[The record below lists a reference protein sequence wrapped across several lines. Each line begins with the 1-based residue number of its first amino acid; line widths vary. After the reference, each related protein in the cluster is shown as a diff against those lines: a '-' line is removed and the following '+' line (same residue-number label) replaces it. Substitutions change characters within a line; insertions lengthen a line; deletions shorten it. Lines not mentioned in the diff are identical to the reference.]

1 MTYSVNLNEYT
12 VIKKNGSEEQFDINK
27 VVEACRMAASNCSK
41 KLSLSDENGVASIVT
56 SKVLGLKK
64 KSISTEKIHGWAIQ
78 ALKIIDQEV
87 ADCYKSYH
95 QFRKNTM
102 REVAKIKEKSDHLK
116 YAGDRENA
124 NYNSSLFSTQNAI
137 FRGWNSTLISKNF
150 FLTKKERQAIKDGFI
165 YIHDLRD
172 IMVGN
177 HNCCVFDMET
187 VLDGGFKIL
196 NVRTEEPKRVMSAC
210 GAMYDILNTASAQQY
225 GGFSVPEIDKIVAKY
240 AIKEFQHTGDKD
252 GVLENIKQGLQSLQH
267 HINSNVSARGDTPFI
282 TFSFGCIDGED
293 ELFNEFQLAACLE
306 LLRYRQK
313 VEMTF
318 PKLVCL
324 YSTPI
329 MEKYP
334 ILLDECIETNRTTLY
349 PDYVSLD
356 EGYSGEL
363 YKKYKLCHTPMG
375 CRSFPTPLGGYENPQ
390 KTVGLFNVGV
400 VSLNLPLIYME
411 CSKKKLDFIE
421 EVKKYTQM
429 CIDFLDR
436 RYEQIASMKCSSN
449 PLGFCEGGFVGGN
462 KNPDDLVGDIV
473 NNMGASIGITALNEL
488 SVLRNGCELYLCDE
502 EDYRK
507 IIEVVEAIKE
517 LVNKNCSNER
527 HYSLYGTPAESLC
540 FSGDTIVQ
548 VYGGNKCIKDIKVGD
563 LVYSY
568 NESENKIELK
578 PVIRSMMTSEKAV
591 VVNVKFN
598 NGQTVVCTPNHPFAM
613 RKIERNSKGQIV
625 REYIEYVE
633 AKDLKNGDRIKS
645 NYRHVTH
652 NGRCIFTT
660 NQYEHDVV
668 AEYFYGE
675 KPEGHVVH
683 HKDEN
688 KMNNLVENLVYIT
701 DAEHR
706 RIHMKDTIGKFCYT
720 PKSQTGK
727 NNTFYGKSHSNE
739 SKELNRQSHIGKN
752 NVSSKPL
759 VKLDLDGNIL
769 AEYESAG
776 QLYREDKNFT
786 NISYALN
793 GKSNLTSYPQYCG
806 HYHKGSLWY
815 FKSDIENVSFE
826 NHIVESVEFLDEEI
840 PVYDITVEDNHNFY
854 VGGDDGILVHNC
866 GTQCEQFR
874 KRFGIVEGV
883 SDKPYFNNSFHMPVT
898 ADISPI
904 EKMNLEYELFHIIN
918 GGHIQYVRVDE
929 PENKQAIKKL
939 VKYGMKK
946 GFYQGINI
954 NCISCED
961 CGEHFRKH
969 PTVCPKCGSKNILE
983 VGRVCGYKGFMNRM
997 NDAKLA
1003 EIAERKCM

>member
-177 HNCCVFDMET
+177 HNCCVFDMEN
-187 VLDGGFKIL
+187 VLEGGFKIL
-196 NVRTEEPKRVMSAC
+196 NVHTKEPKRVISAC

-240 AIKEFQHTGDKD
+240 AMKEFQYTGDKG

-306 LLRYRQK
+306 LLKYRQK

-411 CSKKKLDFIE
+411 CSKKKLNFIG
-421 EVKKYTQM
+421 EVKRYTKM

-488 SVLRNGCELYLCDE
+488 SVLRNGCELHLCDE
-502 EDYRK
+502 EDYRN
-507 IIEVVEAIKE
+507 IVEIVEAIKE

-540 FSGDTIVQ
+540 
-548 VYGGNKCIKDIKVGD
+548 
-563 LVYSY
+563 
-568 NESENKIELK
+568 
-578 PVIRSMMTSEKAV
+578 
-591 VVNVKFN
+591 
-598 NGQTVVCTPNHPFAM
+598 
-613 RKIERNSKGQIV
+613 
-625 REYIEYVE
+625 
-633 AKDLKNGDRIKS
+633 
-645 NYRHVTH
+645 
-652 NGRCIFTT
+652 
-660 NQYEHDVV
+660 
-668 AEYFYGE
+668 
-675 KPEGHVVH
+675 
-683 HKDEN
+683 
-688 KMNNLVENLVYIT
+688 
-701 DAEHR
+701 
-706 RIHMKDTIGKFCYT
+706 
-720 PKSQTGK
+720 
-727 NNTFYGKSHSNE
+727 
-739 SKELNRQSHIGKN
+739 
-752 NVSSKPL
+752 
-759 VKLDLDGNIL
+759 
-769 AEYESAG
+769 
-776 QLYREDKNFT
+776 
-786 NISYALN
+786 
-793 GKSNLTSYPQYCG
+793 
-806 HYHKGSLWY
+806 
-815 FKSDIENVSFE
+815 
-826 NHIVESVEFLDEEI
+826 
-840 PVYDITVEDNHNFY
+840 
-854 VGGDDGILVHNC
+854 

-874 KRFGIVEGV
+874 KRFGIVDGI

-904 EKMNLEYELFHIIN
+904 VKMNLEYGLFHIIN

-939 VKYGMKK
+939 VKYGMKN

>member
-462 KNPDDLVGDIV
+462 KNRDDLVGDIV

-540 FSGDTIVQ
+540 
-548 VYGGNKCIKDIKVGD
+548 
-563 LVYSY
+563 
-568 NESENKIELK
+568 
-578 PVIRSMMTSEKAV
+578 
-591 VVNVKFN
+591 
-598 NGQTVVCTPNHPFAM
+598 
-613 RKIERNSKGQIV
+613 
-625 REYIEYVE
+625 
-633 AKDLKNGDRIKS
+633 
-645 NYRHVTH
+645 
-652 NGRCIFTT
+652 
-660 NQYEHDVV
+660 
-668 AEYFYGE
+668 
-675 KPEGHVVH
+675 
-683 HKDEN
+683 
-688 KMNNLVENLVYIT
+688 
-701 DAEHR
+701 
-706 RIHMKDTIGKFCYT
+706 
-720 PKSQTGK
+720 
-727 NNTFYGKSHSNE
+727 
-739 SKELNRQSHIGKN
+739 
-752 NVSSKPL
+752 
-759 VKLDLDGNIL
+759 
-769 AEYESAG
+769 
-776 QLYREDKNFT
+776 
-786 NISYALN
+786 
-793 GKSNLTSYPQYCG
+793 
-806 HYHKGSLWY
+806 
-815 FKSDIENVSFE
+815 
-826 NHIVESVEFLDEEI
+826 
-840 PVYDITVEDNHNFY
+840 
-854 VGGDDGILVHNC
+854 

-904 EKMNLEYELFHIIN
+904 EKMNLEYELFHVIN

>member
-27 VVEACRMAASNCSK
+27 VVDACRMAASNCSK

-363 YKKYKLCHTPMG
+363 YKRYKLCHTPMG

-411 CSKKKLDFIE
+411 CSKKKLNFIE

-462 KNPDDLVGDIV
+462 KNPDDLVGNIV

-488 SVLRNGCELYLCDE
+488 SVLRNGCELHLCDE
-502 EDYRK
+502 EEYRN
-507 IIEVVEAIKE
+507 IVEVVEAIKE

-540 FSGDTIVQ
+540 
-548 VYGGNKCIKDIKVGD
+548 
-563 LVYSY
+563 
-568 NESENKIELK
+568 
-578 PVIRSMMTSEKAV
+578 
-591 VVNVKFN
+591 
-598 NGQTVVCTPNHPFAM
+598 
-613 RKIERNSKGQIV
+613 
-625 REYIEYVE
+625 
-633 AKDLKNGDRIKS
+633 
-645 NYRHVTH
+645 
-652 NGRCIFTT
+652 
-660 NQYEHDVV
+660 
-668 AEYFYGE
+668 
-675 KPEGHVVH
+675 
-683 HKDEN
+683 
-688 KMNNLVENLVYIT
+688 
-701 DAEHR
+701 
-706 RIHMKDTIGKFCYT
+706 
-720 PKSQTGK
+720 
-727 NNTFYGKSHSNE
+727 
-739 SKELNRQSHIGKN
+739 
-752 NVSSKPL
+752 
-759 VKLDLDGNIL
+759 
-769 AEYESAG
+769 
-776 QLYREDKNFT
+776 
-786 NISYALN
+786 
-793 GKSNLTSYPQYCG
+793 
-806 HYHKGSLWY
+806 
-815 FKSDIENVSFE
+815 
-826 NHIVESVEFLDEEI
+826 
-840 PVYDITVEDNHNFY
+840 
-854 VGGDDGILVHNC
+854 

-874 KRFGIVEGV
+874 KRFGIVEGI

>member
-540 FSGDTIVQ
+540 
-548 VYGGNKCIKDIKVGD
+548 
-563 LVYSY
+563 
-568 NESENKIELK
+568 
-578 PVIRSMMTSEKAV
+578 
-591 VVNVKFN
+591 
-598 NGQTVVCTPNHPFAM
+598 
-613 RKIERNSKGQIV
+613 
-625 REYIEYVE
+625 
-633 AKDLKNGDRIKS
+633 
-645 NYRHVTH
+645 
-652 NGRCIFTT
+652 
-660 NQYEHDVV
+660 
-668 AEYFYGE
+668 
-675 KPEGHVVH
+675 
-683 HKDEN
+683 
-688 KMNNLVENLVYIT
+688 
-701 DAEHR
+701 
-706 RIHMKDTIGKFCYT
+706 
-720 PKSQTGK
+720 
-727 NNTFYGKSHSNE
+727 
-739 SKELNRQSHIGKN
+739 
-752 NVSSKPL
+752 
-759 VKLDLDGNIL
+759 
-769 AEYESAG
+769 
-776 QLYREDKNFT
+776 
-786 NISYALN
+786 
-793 GKSNLTSYPQYCG
+793 
-806 HYHKGSLWY
+806 
-815 FKSDIENVSFE
+815 
-826 NHIVESVEFLDEEI
+826 
-840 PVYDITVEDNHNFY
+840 
-854 VGGDDGILVHNC
+854 

>member
-12 VIKKNGSEEQFDINK
+12 VIKKNGSEEQFDIEK

-240 AIKEFQHTGDKD
+240 AMKEFQYTGDKD

-488 SVLRNGCELYLCDE
+488 SVLRNGCELHFCDE
-502 EDYRK
+502 EEYRN
-507 IIEVVEAIKE
+507 IVEVVKAIKE

-527 HYSLYGTPAESLC
+527 HYSLYGTPAESL
-540 FSGDTIVQ
+540 
-548 VYGGNKCIKDIKVGD
+548 
-563 LVYSY
+563 
-568 NESENKIELK
+568 
-578 PVIRSMMTSEKAV
+578 
-591 VVNVKFN
+591 
-598 NGQTVVCTPNHPFAM
+598 
-613 RKIERNSKGQIV
+613 
-625 REYIEYVE
+625 
-633 AKDLKNGDRIKS
+633 
-645 NYRHVTH
+645 
-652 NGRCIFTT
+652 
-660 NQYEHDVV
+660 
-668 AEYFYGE
+668 
-675 KPEGHVVH
+675 
-683 HKDEN
+683 
-688 KMNNLVENLVYIT
+688 
-701 DAEHR
+701 
-706 RIHMKDTIGKFCYT
+706 
-720 PKSQTGK
+720 
-727 NNTFYGKSHSNE
+727 
-739 SKELNRQSHIGKN
+739 
-752 NVSSKPL
+752 
-759 VKLDLDGNIL
+759 
-769 AEYESAG
+769 
-776 QLYREDKNFT
+776 
-786 NISYALN
+786 
-793 GKSNLTSYPQYCG
+793 
-806 HYHKGSLWY
+806 
-815 FKSDIENVSFE
+815 
-826 NHIVESVEFLDEEI
+826 
-840 PVYDITVEDNHNFY
+840 
-854 VGGDDGILVHNC
+854 C

>member
-240 AIKEFQHTGDKD
+240 AMKEFQYTGDKD

-462 KNPDDLVGDIV
+462 KNPDDLVGNIV

-488 SVLRNGCELYLCDE
+488 SVLRNGCELHLCDE
-502 EDYRK
+502 EEYRN
-507 IIEVVEAIKE
+507 IVEVVEVIKE

-527 HYSLYGTPAESLC
+527 HYSLYGTPAESL
-540 FSGDTIVQ
+540 
-548 VYGGNKCIKDIKVGD
+548 
-563 LVYSY
+563 
-568 NESENKIELK
+568 
-578 PVIRSMMTSEKAV
+578 
-591 VVNVKFN
+591 
-598 NGQTVVCTPNHPFAM
+598 
-613 RKIERNSKGQIV
+613 
-625 REYIEYVE
+625 
-633 AKDLKNGDRIKS
+633 
-645 NYRHVTH
+645 
-652 NGRCIFTT
+652 
-660 NQYEHDVV
+660 
-668 AEYFYGE
+668 
-675 KPEGHVVH
+675 
-683 HKDEN
+683 
-688 KMNNLVENLVYIT
+688 
-701 DAEHR
+701 
-706 RIHMKDTIGKFCYT
+706 
-720 PKSQTGK
+720 
-727 NNTFYGKSHSNE
+727 
-739 SKELNRQSHIGKN
+739 
-752 NVSSKPL
+752 
-759 VKLDLDGNIL
+759 
-769 AEYESAG
+769 
-776 QLYREDKNFT
+776 
-786 NISYALN
+786 
-793 GKSNLTSYPQYCG
+793 
-806 HYHKGSLWY
+806 
-815 FKSDIENVSFE
+815 
-826 NHIVESVEFLDEEI
+826 
-840 PVYDITVEDNHNFY
+840 
-854 VGGDDGILVHNC
+854 C

-904 EKMNLEYELFHIIN
+904 EKMNLEYELFHVIN

>member
-363 YKKYKLCHTPMG
+363 YKRYKLCHTPMG

-411 CSKKKLDFIE
+411 CFKKKLDFIE

-502 EDYRK
+502 GDYRK

-540 FSGDTIVQ
+540 
-548 VYGGNKCIKDIKVGD
+548 
-563 LVYSY
+563 
-568 NESENKIELK
+568 
-578 PVIRSMMTSEKAV
+578 
-591 VVNVKFN
+591 
-598 NGQTVVCTPNHPFAM
+598 
-613 RKIERNSKGQIV
+613 
-625 REYIEYVE
+625 
-633 AKDLKNGDRIKS
+633 
-645 NYRHVTH
+645 
-652 NGRCIFTT
+652 
-660 NQYEHDVV
+660 
-668 AEYFYGE
+668 
-675 KPEGHVVH
+675 
-683 HKDEN
+683 
-688 KMNNLVENLVYIT
+688 
-701 DAEHR
+701 
-706 RIHMKDTIGKFCYT
+706 
-720 PKSQTGK
+720 
-727 NNTFYGKSHSNE
+727 
-739 SKELNRQSHIGKN
+739 
-752 NVSSKPL
+752 
-759 VKLDLDGNIL
+759 
-769 AEYESAG
+769 
-776 QLYREDKNFT
+776 
-786 NISYALN
+786 
-793 GKSNLTSYPQYCG
+793 
-806 HYHKGSLWY
+806 
-815 FKSDIENVSFE
+815 
-826 NHIVESVEFLDEEI
+826 
-840 PVYDITVEDNHNFY
+840 
-854 VGGDDGILVHNC
+854 
-866 GTQCEQFR
+866 GTQCAQFK

>member
-1 MTYSVNLNEYT
+1 MTKMTYSVNLNEYT

-240 AIKEFQHTGDKD
+240 AMKEFQYTGDKD

-488 SVLRNGCELYLCDE
+488 SVLRNGCELHFCDE
-502 EDYRK
+502 EEYRN
-507 IIEVVEAIKE
+507 IVEVVKAIKE

-527 HYSLYGTPAESLC
+527 HYSLYGTPAESL
-540 FSGDTIVQ
+540 
-548 VYGGNKCIKDIKVGD
+548 
-563 LVYSY
+563 
-568 NESENKIELK
+568 
-578 PVIRSMMTSEKAV
+578 
-591 VVNVKFN
+591 
-598 NGQTVVCTPNHPFAM
+598 
-613 RKIERNSKGQIV
+613 
-625 REYIEYVE
+625 
-633 AKDLKNGDRIKS
+633 
-645 NYRHVTH
+645 
-652 NGRCIFTT
+652 
-660 NQYEHDVV
+660 
-668 AEYFYGE
+668 
-675 KPEGHVVH
+675 
-683 HKDEN
+683 
-688 KMNNLVENLVYIT
+688 
-701 DAEHR
+701 
-706 RIHMKDTIGKFCYT
+706 
-720 PKSQTGK
+720 
-727 NNTFYGKSHSNE
+727 
-739 SKELNRQSHIGKN
+739 
-752 NVSSKPL
+752 
-759 VKLDLDGNIL
+759 
-769 AEYESAG
+769 
-776 QLYREDKNFT
+776 
-786 NISYALN
+786 
-793 GKSNLTSYPQYCG
+793 
-806 HYHKGSLWY
+806 
-815 FKSDIENVSFE
+815 
-826 NHIVESVEFLDEEI
+826 
-840 PVYDITVEDNHNFY
+840 
-854 VGGDDGILVHNC
+854 C

-904 EKMNLEYELFHIIN
+904 EKIRHEYELFHLIN

-939 VKYGMKK
+939 VKYGMKC

>member
-12 VIKKNGSEEQFDINK
+12 VIKKNGSEEQFDIDK

-177 HNCCVFDMET
+177 HNCCVFDMEN
-187 VLDGGFKIL
+187 VLEGGFKIL
-196 NVRTEEPKRVMSAC
+196 NVHTKEPKRVISAC

-324 YSTPI
+324 YYTPI

-488 SVLRNGCELYLCDE
+488 SVLRNGCELHFCDE
-502 EDYRK
+502 EEYRN
-507 IIEVVEAIKE
+507 IVEVVEAIKV

-540 FSGDTIVQ
+540 
-548 VYGGNKCIKDIKVGD
+548 
-563 LVYSY
+563 
-568 NESENKIELK
+568 
-578 PVIRSMMTSEKAV
+578 
-591 VVNVKFN
+591 
-598 NGQTVVCTPNHPFAM
+598 
-613 RKIERNSKGQIV
+613 
-625 REYIEYVE
+625 
-633 AKDLKNGDRIKS
+633 
-645 NYRHVTH
+645 
-652 NGRCIFTT
+652 
-660 NQYEHDVV
+660 
-668 AEYFYGE
+668 
-675 KPEGHVVH
+675 
-683 HKDEN
+683 
-688 KMNNLVENLVYIT
+688 
-701 DAEHR
+701 
-706 RIHMKDTIGKFCYT
+706 
-720 PKSQTGK
+720 
-727 NNTFYGKSHSNE
+727 
-739 SKELNRQSHIGKN
+739 
-752 NVSSKPL
+752 
-759 VKLDLDGNIL
+759 
-769 AEYESAG
+769 
-776 QLYREDKNFT
+776 
-786 NISYALN
+786 
-793 GKSNLTSYPQYCG
+793 
-806 HYHKGSLWY
+806 
-815 FKSDIENVSFE
+815 
-826 NHIVESVEFLDEEI
+826 
-840 PVYDITVEDNHNFY
+840 
-854 VGGDDGILVHNC
+854 

-874 KRFGIVEGV
+874 KRFGIVDGV
-883 SDKPYFNNSFHMPVT
+883 SDKPYFNNSFHVPVT

-904 EKMNLEYELFHIIN
+904 VKMNLEYELFHIIN

-939 VKYGMKK
+939 VKYGMKC

>member
-1 MTYSVNLNEYT
+1 MTYSANLNEYK
-12 VIKKNGSEEQFDINK
+12 VIKKDGSEEQFDLSK
-27 VVEACRMAASNCSK
+27 VVEACQMAASNCSK
-41 KLSLSDENGVASIVT
+41 KLSLSDTDGVASIIT
-56 SKVLGLKK
+56 SRVLGLKRK
-64 KSISTEKIHGWAIQ
+64 TITTEKIHGWTIQ
-78 ALKIIDQEV
+78 ALKMIDPEV
-87 ADCYKSYH
+87 AECYKSYH

-116 YAGDRENA
+116 FAGDRENA

-150 FLTKKERQAIKDGFI
+150 YLTKKERQAIKDGFI

-177 HNCCVFDMET
+177 HNCCVFDMEN
-187 VLDGGFKIL
+187 VLEGGFKIL
-196 NVRTEEPKRVMSAC
+196 NVHTKEPKRVMSAC

-225 GGFSVPEIDKIVAKY
+225 GGFSVPEIDRIIAKY
-240 AIKEFQHTGDKD
+240 ACKEFSYTGDKA
-252 GVLENIKQGLQSLQH
+252 GVLENIKQGIQSLQH

-282 TFSFGCIDGED
+282 TFSFGCIDGDD

-324 YSTPI
+324 YSTPV
-329 MEKYP
+329 MRKYP
-334 ILLDECIETNRTTLY
+334 ILEDECIETNRATLY

-363 YKKYKLCHTPMG
+363 YQKYKLKHTPMG
-375 CRSFPTPLGGYENPQ
+375 CRSFPTPLGGYDNPT

-411 CSKKKLDFIE
+411 CKTKGLAFIL
-421 EVKKYTQM
+421 EVRKYTQM

-436 RYEQIASMKCSSN
+436 RYKQIASMKCSSN

-462 KNPDDLVGDIV
+462 KDPDDLVGDIV

-488 SVLRNGCELYLCDE
+488 SILMNGNEIHNTSIKDFLAIE
-502 EDYRK
+502 
-507 IIEVVEAIKE
+507 EVVDEIQDV
-517 LVNKNCSNER
+517 VNKNCSDER

-540 FSGDTIVQ
+540 
-548 VYGGNKCIKDIKVGD
+548 
-563 LVYSY
+563 
-568 NESENKIELK
+568 
-578 PVIRSMMTSEKAV
+578 
-591 VVNVKFN
+591 
-598 NGQTVVCTPNHPFAM
+598 
-613 RKIERNSKGQIV
+613 
-625 REYIEYVE
+625 
-633 AKDLKNGDRIKS
+633 
-645 NYRHVTH
+645 
-652 NGRCIFTT
+652 
-660 NQYEHDVV
+660 
-668 AEYFYGE
+668 
-675 KPEGHVVH
+675 
-683 HKDEN
+683 
-688 KMNNLVENLVYIT
+688 
-701 DAEHR
+701 
-706 RIHMKDTIGKFCYT
+706 
-720 PKSQTGK
+720 
-727 NNTFYGKSHSNE
+727 
-739 SKELNRQSHIGKN
+739 
-752 NVSSKPL
+752 
-759 VKLDLDGNIL
+759 
-769 AEYESAG
+769 
-776 QLYREDKNFT
+776 
-786 NISYALN
+786 
-793 GKSNLTSYPQYCG
+793 
-806 HYHKGSLWY
+806 
-815 FKSDIENVSFE
+815 
-826 NHIVESVEFLDEEI
+826 
-840 PVYDITVEDNHNFY
+840 
-854 VGGDDGILVHNC
+854 

-874 KRFGIVEGV
+874 KRFGIIPGV
-883 SDKPYFNNSFHMPVT
+883 SDKPYFNNSFHVPVT

-904 EKMNLEYELFHIIN
+904 EKQEEEFHFFHKIK

-929 PENKQAIKKL
+929 PENKEAIRQL
-939 VKYGMKK
+939 VRHGMNL

>member
-1 MTYSVNLNEYT
+1 MTKMTYSVNLNEYT

-27 VVEACRMAASNCSK
+27 VVDACRMAASNCSK

-240 AIKEFQHTGDKD
+240 AMKEFQHTGDKD

-488 SVLRNGCELYLCDE
+488 SVLRNGCELHFCDE
-502 EDYRK
+502 EEYRN
-507 IIEVVEAIKE
+507 IVEVVKAIKE

-527 HYSLYGTPAESLC
+527 HYSLYGTPAESL
-540 FSGDTIVQ
+540 
-548 VYGGNKCIKDIKVGD
+548 
-563 LVYSY
+563 
-568 NESENKIELK
+568 
-578 PVIRSMMTSEKAV
+578 
-591 VVNVKFN
+591 
-598 NGQTVVCTPNHPFAM
+598 
-613 RKIERNSKGQIV
+613 
-625 REYIEYVE
+625 
-633 AKDLKNGDRIKS
+633 
-645 NYRHVTH
+645 
-652 NGRCIFTT
+652 
-660 NQYEHDVV
+660 
-668 AEYFYGE
+668 
-675 KPEGHVVH
+675 
-683 HKDEN
+683 
-688 KMNNLVENLVYIT
+688 
-701 DAEHR
+701 
-706 RIHMKDTIGKFCYT
+706 
-720 PKSQTGK
+720 
-727 NNTFYGKSHSNE
+727 
-739 SKELNRQSHIGKN
+739 
-752 NVSSKPL
+752 
-759 VKLDLDGNIL
+759 
-769 AEYESAG
+769 
-776 QLYREDKNFT
+776 
-786 NISYALN
+786 
-793 GKSNLTSYPQYCG
+793 
-806 HYHKGSLWY
+806 
-815 FKSDIENVSFE
+815 
-826 NHIVESVEFLDEEI
+826 
-840 PVYDITVEDNHNFY
+840 
-854 VGGDDGILVHNC
+854 C

>member
-27 VVEACRMAASNCSK
+27 VVDACRMAASNCSK

-240 AIKEFQHTGDKD
+240 AMKEFQYTGDKD

-329 MEKYP
+329 MKKYP

-363 YKKYKLCHTPMG
+363 YKRYKLCHTPMG

-411 CSKKKLDFIE
+411 CSKKKLNFIE

-462 KNPDDLVGDIV
+462 KNPDDLVGNIV

-488 SVLRNGCELYLCDE
+488 SVLRNGCELHLCDE
-502 EDYRK
+502 EEYRN
-507 IIEVVEAIKE
+507 IVEVVEAIKE

-540 FSGDTIVQ
+540 
-548 VYGGNKCIKDIKVGD
+548 
-563 LVYSY
+563 
-568 NESENKIELK
+568 
-578 PVIRSMMTSEKAV
+578 
-591 VVNVKFN
+591 
-598 NGQTVVCTPNHPFAM
+598 
-613 RKIERNSKGQIV
+613 
-625 REYIEYVE
+625 
-633 AKDLKNGDRIKS
+633 
-645 NYRHVTH
+645 
-652 NGRCIFTT
+652 
-660 NQYEHDVV
+660 
-668 AEYFYGE
+668 
-675 KPEGHVVH
+675 
-683 HKDEN
+683 
-688 KMNNLVENLVYIT
+688 
-701 DAEHR
+701 
-706 RIHMKDTIGKFCYT
+706 
-720 PKSQTGK
+720 
-727 NNTFYGKSHSNE
+727 
-739 SKELNRQSHIGKN
+739 
-752 NVSSKPL
+752 
-759 VKLDLDGNIL
+759 
-769 AEYESAG
+769 
-776 QLYREDKNFT
+776 
-786 NISYALN
+786 
-793 GKSNLTSYPQYCG
+793 
-806 HYHKGSLWY
+806 
-815 FKSDIENVSFE
+815 
-826 NHIVESVEFLDEEI
+826 
-840 PVYDITVEDNHNFY
+840 
-854 VGGDDGILVHNC
+854 

-874 KRFGIVEGV
+874 KRFGIVEGI

>member
-1 MTYSVNLNEYT
+1 M
-12 VIKKNGSEEQFDINK
+12 
-27 VVEACRMAASNCSK
+27 
-41 KLSLSDENGVASIVT
+41 
-56 SKVLGLKK
+56 
-64 KSISTEKIHGWAIQ
+64 
-78 ALKIIDQEV
+78 
-87 ADCYKSYH
+87 
-95 QFRKNTM
+95 
-102 REVAKIKEKSDHLK
+102 
-116 YAGDRENA
+116 
-124 NYNSSLFSTQNAI
+124 
-137 FRGWNSTLISKNF
+137 
-150 FLTKKERQAIKDGFI
+150 
-165 YIHDLRD
+165 
-172 IMVGN
+172 
-177 HNCCVFDMET
+177 
-187 VLDGGFKIL
+187 
-196 NVRTEEPKRVMSAC
+196 
-210 GAMYDILNTASAQQY
+210 
-225 GGFSVPEIDKIVAKY
+225 
-240 AIKEFQHTGDKD
+240 
-252 GVLENIKQGLQSLQH
+252 
-267 HINSNVSARGDTPFI
+267 
-282 TFSFGCIDGED
+282 
-293 ELFNEFQLAACLE
+293 
-306 LLRYRQK
+306 
-313 VEMTF
+313 
-318 PKLVCL
+318 
-324 YSTPI
+324 
-329 MEKYP
+329 
-334 ILLDECIETNRTTLY
+334 
-349 PDYVSLD
+349 
-356 EGYSGEL
+356 
-363 YKKYKLCHTPMG
+363 
-375 CRSFPTPLGGYENPQ
+375 
-390 KTVGLFNVGV
+390 
-400 VSLNLPLIYME
+400 
-411 CSKKKLDFIE
+411 
-421 EVKKYTQM
+421 
-429 CIDFLDR
+429 
-436 RYEQIASMKCSSN
+436 
-449 PLGFCEGGFVGGN
+449 
-462 KNPDDLVGDIV
+462 
-473 NNMGASIGITALNEL
+473 
-488 SVLRNGCELYLCDE
+488 
-502 EDYRK
+502 
-507 IIEVVEAIKE
+507 
-517 LVNKNCSNER
+517 NKNCSNER

-591 VVNVKFN
+591 VVKVKFN

-613 RKIERNSKGQIV
+613 RKIERNAKGQIV

-668 AEYFYGE
+668 SEYFYGE
-675 KPEGHVVH
+675 KPEEYVVH

-706 RIHMKDTIGKFCYT
+706 RIHMKDTT
-720 PKSQTGK
+720 
-727 NNTFYGKSHSNE
+727 
-739 SKELNRQSHIGKN
+739 
-752 NVSSKPL
+752 
-759 VKLDLDGNIL
+759 
-769 AEYESAG
+769 
-776 QLYREDKNFT
+776 
-786 NISYALN
+786 
-793 GKSNLTSYPQYCG
+793 
-806 HYHKGSLWY
+806 
-815 FKSDIENVSFE
+815 DIENVSFE
-826 NHIVESVEFLDEEI
+826 NHIVESVEVLDEEI

>member
-540 FSGDTIVQ
+540 
-548 VYGGNKCIKDIKVGD
+548 
-563 LVYSY
+563 
-568 NESENKIELK
+568 
-578 PVIRSMMTSEKAV
+578 
-591 VVNVKFN
+591 
-598 NGQTVVCTPNHPFAM
+598 
-613 RKIERNSKGQIV
+613 
-625 REYIEYVE
+625 
-633 AKDLKNGDRIKS
+633 
-645 NYRHVTH
+645 
-652 NGRCIFTT
+652 
-660 NQYEHDVV
+660 
-668 AEYFYGE
+668 
-675 KPEGHVVH
+675 
-683 HKDEN
+683 
-688 KMNNLVENLVYIT
+688 
-701 DAEHR
+701 
-706 RIHMKDTIGKFCYT
+706 
-720 PKSQTGK
+720 
-727 NNTFYGKSHSNE
+727 
-739 SKELNRQSHIGKN
+739 
-752 NVSSKPL
+752 
-759 VKLDLDGNIL
+759 
-769 AEYESAG
+769 
-776 QLYREDKNFT
+776 
-786 NISYALN
+786 
-793 GKSNLTSYPQYCG
+793 
-806 HYHKGSLWY
+806 
-815 FKSDIENVSFE
+815 
-826 NHIVESVEFLDEEI
+826 
-840 PVYDITVEDNHNFY
+840 
-854 VGGDDGILVHNC
+854 

-904 EKMNLEYELFHIIN
+904 EKMNLEYELFHVIN

>member
-27 VVEACRMAASNCSK
+27 VVDACRMAASNCSK

-329 MEKYP
+329 MKKYP

-488 SVLRNGCELYLCDE
+488 SVLRNGCELHFCDE
-502 EDYRK
+502 EEYRN
-507 IIEVVEAIKE
+507 IVEVVKAIKE

-527 HYSLYGTPAESLC
+527 HYSLYGTPAESL
-540 FSGDTIVQ
+540 
-548 VYGGNKCIKDIKVGD
+548 
-563 LVYSY
+563 
-568 NESENKIELK
+568 
-578 PVIRSMMTSEKAV
+578 
-591 VVNVKFN
+591 
-598 NGQTVVCTPNHPFAM
+598 
-613 RKIERNSKGQIV
+613 
-625 REYIEYVE
+625 
-633 AKDLKNGDRIKS
+633 
-645 NYRHVTH
+645 
-652 NGRCIFTT
+652 
-660 NQYEHDVV
+660 
-668 AEYFYGE
+668 
-675 KPEGHVVH
+675 
-683 HKDEN
+683 
-688 KMNNLVENLVYIT
+688 
-701 DAEHR
+701 
-706 RIHMKDTIGKFCYT
+706 
-720 PKSQTGK
+720 
-727 NNTFYGKSHSNE
+727 
-739 SKELNRQSHIGKN
+739 
-752 NVSSKPL
+752 
-759 VKLDLDGNIL
+759 
-769 AEYESAG
+769 
-776 QLYREDKNFT
+776 
-786 NISYALN
+786 
-793 GKSNLTSYPQYCG
+793 
-806 HYHKGSLWY
+806 
-815 FKSDIENVSFE
+815 
-826 NHIVESVEFLDEEI
+826 
-840 PVYDITVEDNHNFY
+840 
-854 VGGDDGILVHNC
+854 C

-904 EKMNLEYELFHIIN
+904 EKMNLEYELFHVIN

>member
-12 VIKKNGSEEQFDINK
+12 VIKKNGSEEQFDIEK

-240 AIKEFQHTGDKD
+240 AMKEFQYTGDKD

-329 MEKYP
+329 MKKYP

-488 SVLRNGCELYLCDE
+488 SVLRNGCELHFCDE
-502 EDYRK
+502 EEYRN
-507 IIEVVEAIKE
+507 IVEVVKAIKE

-527 HYSLYGTPAESLC
+527 HYSLYGTPAESL
-540 FSGDTIVQ
+540 
-548 VYGGNKCIKDIKVGD
+548 
-563 LVYSY
+563 
-568 NESENKIELK
+568 
-578 PVIRSMMTSEKAV
+578 
-591 VVNVKFN
+591 
-598 NGQTVVCTPNHPFAM
+598 
-613 RKIERNSKGQIV
+613 
-625 REYIEYVE
+625 
-633 AKDLKNGDRIKS
+633 
-645 NYRHVTH
+645 
-652 NGRCIFTT
+652 
-660 NQYEHDVV
+660 
-668 AEYFYGE
+668 
-675 KPEGHVVH
+675 
-683 HKDEN
+683 
-688 KMNNLVENLVYIT
+688 
-701 DAEHR
+701 
-706 RIHMKDTIGKFCYT
+706 
-720 PKSQTGK
+720 
-727 NNTFYGKSHSNE
+727 
-739 SKELNRQSHIGKN
+739 
-752 NVSSKPL
+752 
-759 VKLDLDGNIL
+759 
-769 AEYESAG
+769 
-776 QLYREDKNFT
+776 
-786 NISYALN
+786 
-793 GKSNLTSYPQYCG
+793 
-806 HYHKGSLWY
+806 
-815 FKSDIENVSFE
+815 
-826 NHIVESVEFLDEEI
+826 
-840 PVYDITVEDNHNFY
+840 
-854 VGGDDGILVHNC
+854 C

>member
-27 VVEACRMAASNCSK
+27 VVDACRMAASNCSK

-293 ELFNEFQLAACLE
+293 ELFNEFQLEACLE

-488 SVLRNGCELYLCDE
+488 SVLRNGCELPFCDE
-502 EDYRK
+502 EEYRN
-507 IIEVVEAIKE
+507 IVEVVEAIKE

-527 HYSLYGTPAESLC
+527 HYSLYGTPAESL
-540 FSGDTIVQ
+540 
-548 VYGGNKCIKDIKVGD
+548 
-563 LVYSY
+563 
-568 NESENKIELK
+568 
-578 PVIRSMMTSEKAV
+578 
-591 VVNVKFN
+591 
-598 NGQTVVCTPNHPFAM
+598 
-613 RKIERNSKGQIV
+613 
-625 REYIEYVE
+625 
-633 AKDLKNGDRIKS
+633 
-645 NYRHVTH
+645 
-652 NGRCIFTT
+652 
-660 NQYEHDVV
+660 
-668 AEYFYGE
+668 
-675 KPEGHVVH
+675 
-683 HKDEN
+683 
-688 KMNNLVENLVYIT
+688 
-701 DAEHR
+701 
-706 RIHMKDTIGKFCYT
+706 
-720 PKSQTGK
+720 
-727 NNTFYGKSHSNE
+727 
-739 SKELNRQSHIGKN
+739 
-752 NVSSKPL
+752 
-759 VKLDLDGNIL
+759 
-769 AEYESAG
+769 
-776 QLYREDKNFT
+776 
-786 NISYALN
+786 
-793 GKSNLTSYPQYCG
+793 
-806 HYHKGSLWY
+806 
-815 FKSDIENVSFE
+815 
-826 NHIVESVEFLDEEI
+826 
-840 PVYDITVEDNHNFY
+840 
-854 VGGDDGILVHNC
+854 C

-904 EKMNLEYELFHIIN
+904 EKMNLEYELFHVIN

>member
-540 FSGDTIVQ
+540 
-548 VYGGNKCIKDIKVGD
+548 
-563 LVYSY
+563 
-568 NESENKIELK
+568 
-578 PVIRSMMTSEKAV
+578 
-591 VVNVKFN
+591 
-598 NGQTVVCTPNHPFAM
+598 
-613 RKIERNSKGQIV
+613 
-625 REYIEYVE
+625 
-633 AKDLKNGDRIKS
+633 
-645 NYRHVTH
+645 
-652 NGRCIFTT
+652 
-660 NQYEHDVV
+660 
-668 AEYFYGE
+668 
-675 KPEGHVVH
+675 
-683 HKDEN
+683 
-688 KMNNLVENLVYIT
+688 
-701 DAEHR
+701 
-706 RIHMKDTIGKFCYT
+706 
-720 PKSQTGK
+720 
-727 NNTFYGKSHSNE
+727 
-739 SKELNRQSHIGKN
+739 
-752 NVSSKPL
+752 
-759 VKLDLDGNIL
+759 
-769 AEYESAG
+769 
-776 QLYREDKNFT
+776 
-786 NISYALN
+786 
-793 GKSNLTSYPQYCG
+793 
-806 HYHKGSLWY
+806 
-815 FKSDIENVSFE
+815 
-826 NHIVESVEFLDEEI
+826 
-840 PVYDITVEDNHNFY
+840 
-854 VGGDDGILVHNC
+854 

-904 EKMNLEYELFHIIN
+904 VKMNLEYELFHLIN

-939 VKYGMKK
+939 VKYGMKC

>member
-12 VIKKNGSEEQFDINK
+12 VIKKNGSEEQFDIEK

-64 KSISTEKIHGWAIQ
+64 KTIPTEKIHGWAIQ

-177 HNCCVFDMET
+177 HNCCVFDMEN
-187 VLDGGFKIL
+187 VLEGGFKIL
-196 NVRTEEPKRVMSAC
+196 NVHTKEPKRVISAC

-240 AIKEFQHTGDKD
+240 AMKEFQHTGDKD

-436 RYEQIASMKCSSN
+436 RYGQIASMKCSSN

-488 SVLRNGCELYLCDE
+488 SVLMNGWELHQCDDWE
-502 EDYRK
+502 FENIVS
-507 IIEVVEAIKE
+507 IIETIKE
-517 LVNKNCSNER
+517 VVNKSCSNER

-540 FSGDTIVQ
+540 
-548 VYGGNKCIKDIKVGD
+548 
-563 LVYSY
+563 
-568 NESENKIELK
+568 
-578 PVIRSMMTSEKAV
+578 
-591 VVNVKFN
+591 
-598 NGQTVVCTPNHPFAM
+598 
-613 RKIERNSKGQIV
+613 
-625 REYIEYVE
+625 
-633 AKDLKNGDRIKS
+633 
-645 NYRHVTH
+645 
-652 NGRCIFTT
+652 
-660 NQYEHDVV
+660 
-668 AEYFYGE
+668 
-675 KPEGHVVH
+675 
-683 HKDEN
+683 
-688 KMNNLVENLVYIT
+688 
-701 DAEHR
+701 
-706 RIHMKDTIGKFCYT
+706 
-720 PKSQTGK
+720 
-727 NNTFYGKSHSNE
+727 
-739 SKELNRQSHIGKN
+739 
-752 NVSSKPL
+752 
-759 VKLDLDGNIL
+759 
-769 AEYESAG
+769 
-776 QLYREDKNFT
+776 
-786 NISYALN
+786 
-793 GKSNLTSYPQYCG
+793 
-806 HYHKGSLWY
+806 
-815 FKSDIENVSFE
+815 
-826 NHIVESVEFLDEEI
+826 
-840 PVYDITVEDNHNFY
+840 
-854 VGGDDGILVHNC
+854 

-874 KRFGIVEGV
+874 KRFGVVRGV
-883 SDKPYFNNSFHMPVT
+883 SDKPYFNNSFHVPVT
-898 ADISPI
+898 ADVSPI
-904 EKMNLEYELFHIIN
+904 EKMRHEYELFHLIN

-939 VKYGMKK
+939 VKYGMKC

>member
-240 AIKEFQHTGDKD
+240 AMKEFQYTGDKD

-488 SVLRNGCELYLCDE
+488 SVLRNGCELHFCDE
-502 EDYRK
+502 EEYRN
-507 IIEVVEAIKE
+507 IVEVVKAIKE

-540 FSGDTIVQ
+540 FSGDTLVQ

-568 NESENKIELK
+568 NESENNIELK
-578 PVIRSMMTSEKAV
+578 PVIRSIMTSEKAV
-591 VVNVKFN
+591 VVKVKFN

-645 NYRHVTH
+645 NYRHVTN
-652 NGRCIFTT
+652 NGRC
-660 NQYEHDVV
+660 
-668 AEYFYGE
+668 
-675 KPEGHVVH
+675 
-683 HKDEN
+683 
-688 KMNNLVENLVYIT
+688 
-701 DAEHR
+701 
-706 RIHMKDTIGKFCYT
+706 
-720 PKSQTGK
+720 
-727 NNTFYGKSHSNE
+727 
-739 SKELNRQSHIGKN
+739 
-752 NVSSKPL
+752 
-759 VKLDLDGNIL
+759 
-769 AEYESAG
+769 
-776 QLYREDKNFT
+776 
-786 NISYALN
+786 
-793 GKSNLTSYPQYCG
+793 
-806 HYHKGSLWY
+806 
-815 FKSDIENVSFE
+815 E
-826 NHIVESVEFLDEEI
+826 NHIVESVEVLDEEI

-904 EKMNLEYELFHIIN
+904 EKIRHEYELFHLIN

-939 VKYGMKK
+939 VKYGMKC

>member
-64 KSISTEKIHGWAIQ
+64 KSISTEKIHSWAIQ

-177 HNCCVFDMET
+177 HNCCVFDMEN
-187 VLDGGFKIL
+187 VLEGGFKIL
-196 NVRTEEPKRVMSAC
+196 NVHTKEPKRVISAC

-329 MEKYP
+329 MKKYP

-527 HYSLYGTPAESLC
+527 RYSLYGTPAESL
-540 FSGDTIVQ
+540 
-548 VYGGNKCIKDIKVGD
+548 
-563 LVYSY
+563 
-568 NESENKIELK
+568 
-578 PVIRSMMTSEKAV
+578 
-591 VVNVKFN
+591 
-598 NGQTVVCTPNHPFAM
+598 
-613 RKIERNSKGQIV
+613 
-625 REYIEYVE
+625 
-633 AKDLKNGDRIKS
+633 
-645 NYRHVTH
+645 
-652 NGRCIFTT
+652 
-660 NQYEHDVV
+660 
-668 AEYFYGE
+668 
-675 KPEGHVVH
+675 
-683 HKDEN
+683 
-688 KMNNLVENLVYIT
+688 
-701 DAEHR
+701 
-706 RIHMKDTIGKFCYT
+706 
-720 PKSQTGK
+720 
-727 NNTFYGKSHSNE
+727 
-739 SKELNRQSHIGKN
+739 
-752 NVSSKPL
+752 
-759 VKLDLDGNIL
+759 
-769 AEYESAG
+769 
-776 QLYREDKNFT
+776 
-786 NISYALN
+786 
-793 GKSNLTSYPQYCG
+793 
-806 HYHKGSLWY
+806 
-815 FKSDIENVSFE
+815 
-826 NHIVESVEFLDEEI
+826 
-840 PVYDITVEDNHNFY
+840 
-854 VGGDDGILVHNC
+854 C

>member
-12 VIKKNGSEEQFDINK
+12 VIKKNGSEEQFDIEK

-210 GAMYDILNTASAQQY
+210 GAMYDILNTTSAQQY

-240 AIKEFQHTGDKD
+240 AMKEFQYTGDKD

-329 MEKYP
+329 MKKYP

-349 PDYVSLD
+349 PDYVSLY

-375 CRSFPTPLGGYENPQ
+375 CRSFPTPVGGYENPQ
-390 KTVGLFNVGV
+390 KTGGLFNVGV

-488 SVLRNGCELYLCDE
+488 SVLRNGCELHFCDE
-502 EDYRK
+502 EEYRN
-507 IIEVVEAIKE
+507 IVEVVKAIKE

-527 HYSLYGTPAESLC
+527 HYSLYGTPAESL
-540 FSGDTIVQ
+540 
-548 VYGGNKCIKDIKVGD
+548 
-563 LVYSY
+563 
-568 NESENKIELK
+568 
-578 PVIRSMMTSEKAV
+578 
-591 VVNVKFN
+591 
-598 NGQTVVCTPNHPFAM
+598 
-613 RKIERNSKGQIV
+613 
-625 REYIEYVE
+625 
-633 AKDLKNGDRIKS
+633 
-645 NYRHVTH
+645 
-652 NGRCIFTT
+652 
-660 NQYEHDVV
+660 
-668 AEYFYGE
+668 
-675 KPEGHVVH
+675 
-683 HKDEN
+683 
-688 KMNNLVENLVYIT
+688 
-701 DAEHR
+701 
-706 RIHMKDTIGKFCYT
+706 
-720 PKSQTGK
+720 
-727 NNTFYGKSHSNE
+727 
-739 SKELNRQSHIGKN
+739 
-752 NVSSKPL
+752 
-759 VKLDLDGNIL
+759 
-769 AEYESAG
+769 
-776 QLYREDKNFT
+776 
-786 NISYALN
+786 
-793 GKSNLTSYPQYCG
+793 
-806 HYHKGSLWY
+806 
-815 FKSDIENVSFE
+815 
-826 NHIVESVEFLDEEI
+826 
-840 PVYDITVEDNHNFY
+840 
-854 VGGDDGILVHNC
+854 C

>member
-177 HNCCVFDMET
+177 HNCCVFDMEN
-187 VLDGGFKIL
+187 VLEGGFKIL
-196 NVRTEEPKRVMSAC
+196 NVHTKEPKRVISAC

-329 MEKYP
+329 MKKYP

-540 FSGDTIVQ
+540 
-548 VYGGNKCIKDIKVGD
+548 
-563 LVYSY
+563 
-568 NESENKIELK
+568 
-578 PVIRSMMTSEKAV
+578 
-591 VVNVKFN
+591 
-598 NGQTVVCTPNHPFAM
+598 
-613 RKIERNSKGQIV
+613 
-625 REYIEYVE
+625 
-633 AKDLKNGDRIKS
+633 
-645 NYRHVTH
+645 
-652 NGRCIFTT
+652 
-660 NQYEHDVV
+660 
-668 AEYFYGE
+668 
-675 KPEGHVVH
+675 
-683 HKDEN
+683 
-688 KMNNLVENLVYIT
+688 
-701 DAEHR
+701 
-706 RIHMKDTIGKFCYT
+706 
-720 PKSQTGK
+720 
-727 NNTFYGKSHSNE
+727 
-739 SKELNRQSHIGKN
+739 
-752 NVSSKPL
+752 
-759 VKLDLDGNIL
+759 
-769 AEYESAG
+769 
-776 QLYREDKNFT
+776 
-786 NISYALN
+786 
-793 GKSNLTSYPQYCG
+793 
-806 HYHKGSLWY
+806 
-815 FKSDIENVSFE
+815 
-826 NHIVESVEFLDEEI
+826 
-840 PVYDITVEDNHNFY
+840 
-854 VGGDDGILVHNC
+854 

>member
-78 ALKIIDQEV
+78 ALKIIDQEI

-329 MEKYP
+329 MKKYP

-375 CRSFPTPLGGYENPQ
+375 CRSFPTPLGGYKNPQ

-540 FSGDTIVQ
+540 
-548 VYGGNKCIKDIKVGD
+548 
-563 LVYSY
+563 
-568 NESENKIELK
+568 
-578 PVIRSMMTSEKAV
+578 
-591 VVNVKFN
+591 
-598 NGQTVVCTPNHPFAM
+598 
-613 RKIERNSKGQIV
+613 
-625 REYIEYVE
+625 
-633 AKDLKNGDRIKS
+633 
-645 NYRHVTH
+645 
-652 NGRCIFTT
+652 
-660 NQYEHDVV
+660 
-668 AEYFYGE
+668 
-675 KPEGHVVH
+675 
-683 HKDEN
+683 
-688 KMNNLVENLVYIT
+688 
-701 DAEHR
+701 
-706 RIHMKDTIGKFCYT
+706 
-720 PKSQTGK
+720 
-727 NNTFYGKSHSNE
+727 
-739 SKELNRQSHIGKN
+739 
-752 NVSSKPL
+752 
-759 VKLDLDGNIL
+759 
-769 AEYESAG
+769 
-776 QLYREDKNFT
+776 
-786 NISYALN
+786 
-793 GKSNLTSYPQYCG
+793 
-806 HYHKGSLWY
+806 
-815 FKSDIENVSFE
+815 
-826 NHIVESVEFLDEEI
+826 
-840 PVYDITVEDNHNFY
+840 
-854 VGGDDGILVHNC
+854 

>member
-1 MTYSVNLNEYT
+1 MTKMTYSVNLNEYT

-540 FSGDTIVQ
+540 
-548 VYGGNKCIKDIKVGD
+548 
-563 LVYSY
+563 
-568 NESENKIELK
+568 
-578 PVIRSMMTSEKAV
+578 
-591 VVNVKFN
+591 
-598 NGQTVVCTPNHPFAM
+598 
-613 RKIERNSKGQIV
+613 
-625 REYIEYVE
+625 
-633 AKDLKNGDRIKS
+633 
-645 NYRHVTH
+645 
-652 NGRCIFTT
+652 
-660 NQYEHDVV
+660 
-668 AEYFYGE
+668 
-675 KPEGHVVH
+675 
-683 HKDEN
+683 
-688 KMNNLVENLVYIT
+688 
-701 DAEHR
+701 
-706 RIHMKDTIGKFCYT
+706 
-720 PKSQTGK
+720 
-727 NNTFYGKSHSNE
+727 
-739 SKELNRQSHIGKN
+739 
-752 NVSSKPL
+752 
-759 VKLDLDGNIL
+759 
-769 AEYESAG
+769 
-776 QLYREDKNFT
+776 
-786 NISYALN
+786 
-793 GKSNLTSYPQYCG
+793 
-806 HYHKGSLWY
+806 
-815 FKSDIENVSFE
+815 
-826 NHIVESVEFLDEEI
+826 
-840 PVYDITVEDNHNFY
+840 
-854 VGGDDGILVHNC
+854 

>member
-240 AIKEFQHTGDKD
+240 AMKEFQHTGDKD

-329 MEKYP
+329 MKKYP

-540 FSGDTIVQ
+540 
-548 VYGGNKCIKDIKVGD
+548 
-563 LVYSY
+563 
-568 NESENKIELK
+568 
-578 PVIRSMMTSEKAV
+578 
-591 VVNVKFN
+591 
-598 NGQTVVCTPNHPFAM
+598 
-613 RKIERNSKGQIV
+613 
-625 REYIEYVE
+625 
-633 AKDLKNGDRIKS
+633 
-645 NYRHVTH
+645 
-652 NGRCIFTT
+652 
-660 NQYEHDVV
+660 
-668 AEYFYGE
+668 
-675 KPEGHVVH
+675 
-683 HKDEN
+683 
-688 KMNNLVENLVYIT
+688 
-701 DAEHR
+701 
-706 RIHMKDTIGKFCYT
+706 
-720 PKSQTGK
+720 
-727 NNTFYGKSHSNE
+727 
-739 SKELNRQSHIGKN
+739 
-752 NVSSKPL
+752 
-759 VKLDLDGNIL
+759 
-769 AEYESAG
+769 
-776 QLYREDKNFT
+776 
-786 NISYALN
+786 
-793 GKSNLTSYPQYCG
+793 
-806 HYHKGSLWY
+806 
-815 FKSDIENVSFE
+815 
-826 NHIVESVEFLDEEI
+826 
-840 PVYDITVEDNHNFY
+840 
-854 VGGDDGILVHNC
+854 
-866 GTQCEQFR
+866 GTQCAQFK

>member
-240 AIKEFQHTGDKD
+240 AMKEFQYTGDKD

-390 KTVGLFNVGV
+390 KTIGLFNVGV

-488 SVLRNGCELYLCDE
+488 SVLRNGCELHFCDE
-502 EDYRK
+502 EEYRN
-507 IIEVVEAIKE
+507 IVEVVKAIKE

-527 HYSLYGTPAESLC
+527 HYSLYGTPAESL
-540 FSGDTIVQ
+540 
-548 VYGGNKCIKDIKVGD
+548 
-563 LVYSY
+563 
-568 NESENKIELK
+568 
-578 PVIRSMMTSEKAV
+578 
-591 VVNVKFN
+591 
-598 NGQTVVCTPNHPFAM
+598 
-613 RKIERNSKGQIV
+613 
-625 REYIEYVE
+625 
-633 AKDLKNGDRIKS
+633 
-645 NYRHVTH
+645 
-652 NGRCIFTT
+652 
-660 NQYEHDVV
+660 
-668 AEYFYGE
+668 
-675 KPEGHVVH
+675 
-683 HKDEN
+683 
-688 KMNNLVENLVYIT
+688 
-701 DAEHR
+701 
-706 RIHMKDTIGKFCYT
+706 
-720 PKSQTGK
+720 
-727 NNTFYGKSHSNE
+727 
-739 SKELNRQSHIGKN
+739 
-752 NVSSKPL
+752 
-759 VKLDLDGNIL
+759 
-769 AEYESAG
+769 
-776 QLYREDKNFT
+776 
-786 NISYALN
+786 
-793 GKSNLTSYPQYCG
+793 
-806 HYHKGSLWY
+806 
-815 FKSDIENVSFE
+815 
-826 NHIVESVEFLDEEI
+826 
-840 PVYDITVEDNHNFY
+840 
-854 VGGDDGILVHNC
+854 C

-904 EKMNLEYELFHIIN
+904 EKMRHEYELFHLIN

-939 VKYGMKK
+939 VKYGMKC

>member
-1 MTYSVNLNEYT
+1 MTKMTYSVNLNEYT

-27 VVEACRMAASNCSK
+27 VVDACRMAASNCSK

-177 HNCCVFDMET
+177 HNCCVFDMEN
-187 VLDGGFKIL
+187 VLEGGFKIL
-196 NVRTEEPKRVMSAC
+196 NVHTKEPKRVISAC

-225 GGFSVPEIDKIVAKY
+225 GGFSVPEIDKLVAKY
-240 AIKEFQHTGDKD
+240 AMKEFQYTGDKD

-540 FSGDTIVQ
+540 
-548 VYGGNKCIKDIKVGD
+548 
-563 LVYSY
+563 
-568 NESENKIELK
+568 
-578 PVIRSMMTSEKAV
+578 
-591 VVNVKFN
+591 
-598 NGQTVVCTPNHPFAM
+598 
-613 RKIERNSKGQIV
+613 
-625 REYIEYVE
+625 
-633 AKDLKNGDRIKS
+633 
-645 NYRHVTH
+645 
-652 NGRCIFTT
+652 
-660 NQYEHDVV
+660 
-668 AEYFYGE
+668 
-675 KPEGHVVH
+675 
-683 HKDEN
+683 
-688 KMNNLVENLVYIT
+688 
-701 DAEHR
+701 
-706 RIHMKDTIGKFCYT
+706 
-720 PKSQTGK
+720 
-727 NNTFYGKSHSNE
+727 
-739 SKELNRQSHIGKN
+739 
-752 NVSSKPL
+752 
-759 VKLDLDGNIL
+759 
-769 AEYESAG
+769 
-776 QLYREDKNFT
+776 
-786 NISYALN
+786 
-793 GKSNLTSYPQYCG
+793 
-806 HYHKGSLWY
+806 
-815 FKSDIENVSFE
+815 
-826 NHIVESVEFLDEEI
+826 
-840 PVYDITVEDNHNFY
+840 
-854 VGGDDGILVHNC
+854 

-904 EKMNLEYELFHIIN
+904 EKMNLEYELFHVIN

>member
-240 AIKEFQHTGDKD
+240 AMKEFQYTGDKD

-488 SVLRNGCELYLCDE
+488 SVLRNGCELHFCDE
-502 EDYRK
+502 EEYRN
-507 IIEVVEAIKE
+507 IVEVVKAIKE

-527 HYSLYGTPAESLC
+527 HYSLYGTPAESL
-540 FSGDTIVQ
+540 
-548 VYGGNKCIKDIKVGD
+548 
-563 LVYSY
+563 
-568 NESENKIELK
+568 
-578 PVIRSMMTSEKAV
+578 
-591 VVNVKFN
+591 
-598 NGQTVVCTPNHPFAM
+598 
-613 RKIERNSKGQIV
+613 
-625 REYIEYVE
+625 
-633 AKDLKNGDRIKS
+633 
-645 NYRHVTH
+645 
-652 NGRCIFTT
+652 
-660 NQYEHDVV
+660 
-668 AEYFYGE
+668 
-675 KPEGHVVH
+675 
-683 HKDEN
+683 
-688 KMNNLVENLVYIT
+688 
-701 DAEHR
+701 
-706 RIHMKDTIGKFCYT
+706 
-720 PKSQTGK
+720 
-727 NNTFYGKSHSNE
+727 
-739 SKELNRQSHIGKN
+739 
-752 NVSSKPL
+752 
-759 VKLDLDGNIL
+759 
-769 AEYESAG
+769 
-776 QLYREDKNFT
+776 
-786 NISYALN
+786 
-793 GKSNLTSYPQYCG
+793 
-806 HYHKGSLWY
+806 
-815 FKSDIENVSFE
+815 
-826 NHIVESVEFLDEEI
+826 
-840 PVYDITVEDNHNFY
+840 
-854 VGGDDGILVHNC
+854 C

-904 EKMNLEYELFHIIN
+904 EKMRHEYELFHLIN

-939 VKYGMKK
+939 VKYGMKC

>member
-1 MTYSVNLNEYT
+1 MTKMTYSVNLNEYT

-363 YKKYKLCHTPMG
+363 YKRYKLCHTPMG

-436 RYEQIASMKCSSN
+436 RYDQIASMKCSSN

-488 SVLRNGCELYLCDE
+488 SVLRNGCELHFCDE
-502 EDYRK
+502 EGYRN
-507 IIEVVEAIKE
+507 IVEVVKAIKE

-540 FSGDTIVQ
+540 
-548 VYGGNKCIKDIKVGD
+548 
-563 LVYSY
+563 
-568 NESENKIELK
+568 
-578 PVIRSMMTSEKAV
+578 
-591 VVNVKFN
+591 
-598 NGQTVVCTPNHPFAM
+598 
-613 RKIERNSKGQIV
+613 
-625 REYIEYVE
+625 
-633 AKDLKNGDRIKS
+633 
-645 NYRHVTH
+645 
-652 NGRCIFTT
+652 
-660 NQYEHDVV
+660 
-668 AEYFYGE
+668 
-675 KPEGHVVH
+675 
-683 HKDEN
+683 
-688 KMNNLVENLVYIT
+688 
-701 DAEHR
+701 
-706 RIHMKDTIGKFCYT
+706 
-720 PKSQTGK
+720 
-727 NNTFYGKSHSNE
+727 
-739 SKELNRQSHIGKN
+739 
-752 NVSSKPL
+752 
-759 VKLDLDGNIL
+759 
-769 AEYESAG
+769 
-776 QLYREDKNFT
+776 
-786 NISYALN
+786 
-793 GKSNLTSYPQYCG
+793 
-806 HYHKGSLWY
+806 
-815 FKSDIENVSFE
+815 
-826 NHIVESVEFLDEEI
+826 
-840 PVYDITVEDNHNFY
+840 
-854 VGGDDGILVHNC
+854 

-883 SDKPYFNNSFHMPVT
+883 SDKHYFNNSFHMPVT

-904 EKMNLEYELFHIIN
+904 EKMKHEYELFHLIN

-939 VKYGMKK
+939 VKYGMKC

>member
-27 VVEACRMAASNCSK
+27 VVDACRMAASNCSK

-240 AIKEFQHTGDKD
+240 AIKEFQYTGDKD

-329 MEKYP
+329 MKKYP

-488 SVLRNGCELYLCDE
+488 SVLRNGCELHFCDE
-502 EDYRK
+502 EGYRN
-507 IIEVVEAIKE
+507 IVEVVEAIKE

-540 FSGDTIVQ
+540 
-548 VYGGNKCIKDIKVGD
+548 
-563 LVYSY
+563 
-568 NESENKIELK
+568 
-578 PVIRSMMTSEKAV
+578 
-591 VVNVKFN
+591 
-598 NGQTVVCTPNHPFAM
+598 
-613 RKIERNSKGQIV
+613 
-625 REYIEYVE
+625 
-633 AKDLKNGDRIKS
+633 
-645 NYRHVTH
+645 
-652 NGRCIFTT
+652 
-660 NQYEHDVV
+660 
-668 AEYFYGE
+668 
-675 KPEGHVVH
+675 
-683 HKDEN
+683 
-688 KMNNLVENLVYIT
+688 
-701 DAEHR
+701 
-706 RIHMKDTIGKFCYT
+706 
-720 PKSQTGK
+720 
-727 NNTFYGKSHSNE
+727 
-739 SKELNRQSHIGKN
+739 
-752 NVSSKPL
+752 
-759 VKLDLDGNIL
+759 
-769 AEYESAG
+769 
-776 QLYREDKNFT
+776 
-786 NISYALN
+786 
-793 GKSNLTSYPQYCG
+793 
-806 HYHKGSLWY
+806 
-815 FKSDIENVSFE
+815 
-826 NHIVESVEFLDEEI
+826 
-840 PVYDITVEDNHNFY
+840 
-854 VGGDDGILVHNC
+854 
-866 GTQCEQFR
+866 GTQCAQFK
-874 KRFGIVEGV
+874 KRFGIVESV

-939 VKYGMKK
+939 VKYGMKR

>member
-177 HNCCVFDMET
+177 HNCCVFDMEN
-187 VLDGGFKIL
+187 VLEGGFKIL
-196 NVRTEEPKRVMSAC
+196 NVHTKEPKRVISAC

-488 SVLRNGCELYLCDE
+488 SVLRNGCELHFCDE
-502 EDYRK
+502 EEYRN
-507 IIEVVEAIKE
+507 IVEVVKAIKE

-527 HYSLYGTPAESLC
+527 HYSLYGTPAESL
-540 FSGDTIVQ
+540 
-548 VYGGNKCIKDIKVGD
+548 
-563 LVYSY
+563 
-568 NESENKIELK
+568 
-578 PVIRSMMTSEKAV
+578 
-591 VVNVKFN
+591 
-598 NGQTVVCTPNHPFAM
+598 
-613 RKIERNSKGQIV
+613 
-625 REYIEYVE
+625 
-633 AKDLKNGDRIKS
+633 
-645 NYRHVTH
+645 
-652 NGRCIFTT
+652 
-660 NQYEHDVV
+660 
-668 AEYFYGE
+668 
-675 KPEGHVVH
+675 
-683 HKDEN
+683 
-688 KMNNLVENLVYIT
+688 
-701 DAEHR
+701 
-706 RIHMKDTIGKFCYT
+706 
-720 PKSQTGK
+720 
-727 NNTFYGKSHSNE
+727 
-739 SKELNRQSHIGKN
+739 
-752 NVSSKPL
+752 
-759 VKLDLDGNIL
+759 
-769 AEYESAG
+769 
-776 QLYREDKNFT
+776 
-786 NISYALN
+786 
-793 GKSNLTSYPQYCG
+793 
-806 HYHKGSLWY
+806 
-815 FKSDIENVSFE
+815 
-826 NHIVESVEFLDEEI
+826 
-840 PVYDITVEDNHNFY
+840 
-854 VGGDDGILVHNC
+854 C

-904 EKMNLEYELFHIIN
+904 EKMNLEYELFHVIN

>member
-177 HNCCVFDMET
+177 HNCCVFDMEN
-187 VLDGGFKIL
+187 VLEGGFKIL
-196 NVRTEEPKRVMSAC
+196 NVHTKEPKRVISAC

-240 AIKEFQHTGDKD
+240 AMKEFQYTGDKG

-306 LLRYRQK
+306 LLKYRQK

-411 CSKKKLDFIE
+411 CSKKKLNFIG
-421 EVKKYTQM
+421 EVKRYTQM

-488 SVLRNGCELYLCDE
+488 SVLRNGCELHLCDE
-502 EDYRK
+502 EDYRN
-507 IIEVVEAIKE
+507 IVEIVEAIKE

-540 FSGDTIVQ
+540 
-548 VYGGNKCIKDIKVGD
+548 
-563 LVYSY
+563 
-568 NESENKIELK
+568 
-578 PVIRSMMTSEKAV
+578 
-591 VVNVKFN
+591 
-598 NGQTVVCTPNHPFAM
+598 
-613 RKIERNSKGQIV
+613 
-625 REYIEYVE
+625 
-633 AKDLKNGDRIKS
+633 
-645 NYRHVTH
+645 
-652 NGRCIFTT
+652 
-660 NQYEHDVV
+660 
-668 AEYFYGE
+668 
-675 KPEGHVVH
+675 
-683 HKDEN
+683 
-688 KMNNLVENLVYIT
+688 
-701 DAEHR
+701 
-706 RIHMKDTIGKFCYT
+706 
-720 PKSQTGK
+720 
-727 NNTFYGKSHSNE
+727 
-739 SKELNRQSHIGKN
+739 
-752 NVSSKPL
+752 
-759 VKLDLDGNIL
+759 
-769 AEYESAG
+769 
-776 QLYREDKNFT
+776 
-786 NISYALN
+786 
-793 GKSNLTSYPQYCG
+793 
-806 HYHKGSLWY
+806 
-815 FKSDIENVSFE
+815 
-826 NHIVESVEFLDEEI
+826 
-840 PVYDITVEDNHNFY
+840 
-854 VGGDDGILVHNC
+854 

-874 KRFGIVEGV
+874 KRFGIVDGI

-904 EKMNLEYELFHIIN
+904 VKMNLEYGLFHIIN

-939 VKYGMKK
+939 VKYGMKN

>member
-12 VIKKNGSEEQFDINK
+12 VIKKNGSEEQFDIEK

-329 MEKYP
+329 MKKYP

-502 EDYRK
+502 EGYRK

-540 FSGDTIVQ
+540 
-548 VYGGNKCIKDIKVGD
+548 
-563 LVYSY
+563 
-568 NESENKIELK
+568 
-578 PVIRSMMTSEKAV
+578 
-591 VVNVKFN
+591 
-598 NGQTVVCTPNHPFAM
+598 
-613 RKIERNSKGQIV
+613 
-625 REYIEYVE
+625 
-633 AKDLKNGDRIKS
+633 
-645 NYRHVTH
+645 
-652 NGRCIFTT
+652 
-660 NQYEHDVV
+660 
-668 AEYFYGE
+668 
-675 KPEGHVVH
+675 
-683 HKDEN
+683 
-688 KMNNLVENLVYIT
+688 
-701 DAEHR
+701 
-706 RIHMKDTIGKFCYT
+706 
-720 PKSQTGK
+720 
-727 NNTFYGKSHSNE
+727 
-739 SKELNRQSHIGKN
+739 
-752 NVSSKPL
+752 
-759 VKLDLDGNIL
+759 
-769 AEYESAG
+769 
-776 QLYREDKNFT
+776 
-786 NISYALN
+786 
-793 GKSNLTSYPQYCG
+793 
-806 HYHKGSLWY
+806 
-815 FKSDIENVSFE
+815 
-826 NHIVESVEFLDEEI
+826 
-840 PVYDITVEDNHNFY
+840 
-854 VGGDDGILVHNC
+854 
-866 GTQCEQFR
+866 GTQCAQFK

>member
-177 HNCCVFDMET
+177 HNCCVFDMEN
-187 VLDGGFKIL
+187 VLEGGFKIL
-196 NVRTEEPKRVMSAC
+196 NVHTKEPKRVISAC

-329 MEKYP
+329 MKKYP

-540 FSGDTIVQ
+540 
-548 VYGGNKCIKDIKVGD
+548 
-563 LVYSY
+563 
-568 NESENKIELK
+568 
-578 PVIRSMMTSEKAV
+578 
-591 VVNVKFN
+591 
-598 NGQTVVCTPNHPFAM
+598 
-613 RKIERNSKGQIV
+613 
-625 REYIEYVE
+625 
-633 AKDLKNGDRIKS
+633 
-645 NYRHVTH
+645 
-652 NGRCIFTT
+652 
-660 NQYEHDVV
+660 
-668 AEYFYGE
+668 
-675 KPEGHVVH
+675 
-683 HKDEN
+683 
-688 KMNNLVENLVYIT
+688 
-701 DAEHR
+701 
-706 RIHMKDTIGKFCYT
+706 
-720 PKSQTGK
+720 
-727 NNTFYGKSHSNE
+727 
-739 SKELNRQSHIGKN
+739 
-752 NVSSKPL
+752 
-759 VKLDLDGNIL
+759 
-769 AEYESAG
+769 
-776 QLYREDKNFT
+776 
-786 NISYALN
+786 
-793 GKSNLTSYPQYCG
+793 
-806 HYHKGSLWY
+806 
-815 FKSDIENVSFE
+815 
-826 NHIVESVEFLDEEI
+826 
-840 PVYDITVEDNHNFY
+840 
-854 VGGDDGILVHNC
+854 

-883 SDKPYFNNSFHMPVT
+883 SDKHYFNNSFHMPVT

>member
-12 VIKKNGSEEQFDINK
+12 VIKKNGSEEQFDIEK

-329 MEKYP
+329 MKKYP

-502 EDYRK
+502 EGYRK

-540 FSGDTIVQ
+540 
-548 VYGGNKCIKDIKVGD
+548 
-563 LVYSY
+563 
-568 NESENKIELK
+568 
-578 PVIRSMMTSEKAV
+578 
-591 VVNVKFN
+591 
-598 NGQTVVCTPNHPFAM
+598 
-613 RKIERNSKGQIV
+613 
-625 REYIEYVE
+625 
-633 AKDLKNGDRIKS
+633 
-645 NYRHVTH
+645 
-652 NGRCIFTT
+652 
-660 NQYEHDVV
+660 
-668 AEYFYGE
+668 
-675 KPEGHVVH
+675 
-683 HKDEN
+683 
-688 KMNNLVENLVYIT
+688 
-701 DAEHR
+701 
-706 RIHMKDTIGKFCYT
+706 
-720 PKSQTGK
+720 
-727 NNTFYGKSHSNE
+727 
-739 SKELNRQSHIGKN
+739 
-752 NVSSKPL
+752 
-759 VKLDLDGNIL
+759 
-769 AEYESAG
+769 
-776 QLYREDKNFT
+776 
-786 NISYALN
+786 
-793 GKSNLTSYPQYCG
+793 
-806 HYHKGSLWY
+806 
-815 FKSDIENVSFE
+815 
-826 NHIVESVEFLDEEI
+826 
-840 PVYDITVEDNHNFY
+840 
-854 VGGDDGILVHNC
+854 
-866 GTQCEQFR
+866 GTQCAQFK

-904 EKMNLEYELFHIIN
+904 EKMNLEYELFHVIN

>member
-1 MTYSVNLNEYT
+1 MTKMTYSVNLNEYT

-177 HNCCVFDMET
+177 HNCCVFDMEN
-187 VLDGGFKIL
+187 VLEGGFKIL
-196 NVRTEEPKRVMSAC
+196 NVHTKEPKRVISAC

-540 FSGDTIVQ
+540 
-548 VYGGNKCIKDIKVGD
+548 
-563 LVYSY
+563 
-568 NESENKIELK
+568 
-578 PVIRSMMTSEKAV
+578 
-591 VVNVKFN
+591 
-598 NGQTVVCTPNHPFAM
+598 
-613 RKIERNSKGQIV
+613 
-625 REYIEYVE
+625 
-633 AKDLKNGDRIKS
+633 
-645 NYRHVTH
+645 
-652 NGRCIFTT
+652 
-660 NQYEHDVV
+660 
-668 AEYFYGE
+668 
-675 KPEGHVVH
+675 
-683 HKDEN
+683 
-688 KMNNLVENLVYIT
+688 
-701 DAEHR
+701 
-706 RIHMKDTIGKFCYT
+706 
-720 PKSQTGK
+720 
-727 NNTFYGKSHSNE
+727 
-739 SKELNRQSHIGKN
+739 
-752 NVSSKPL
+752 
-759 VKLDLDGNIL
+759 
-769 AEYESAG
+769 
-776 QLYREDKNFT
+776 
-786 NISYALN
+786 
-793 GKSNLTSYPQYCG
+793 
-806 HYHKGSLWY
+806 
-815 FKSDIENVSFE
+815 
-826 NHIVESVEFLDEEI
+826 
-840 PVYDITVEDNHNFY
+840 
-854 VGGDDGILVHNC
+854 

-969 PTVCPKCGSKNILE
+969 PTVCPKCGNKNILE

>member
-27 VVEACRMAASNCSK
+27 VVDACRMAASNCSK

-252 GVLENIKQGLQSLQH
+252 GVFENIKQGLQSLQH

-334 ILLDECIETNRTTLY
+334 ILLEECIETNRTTLY

-540 FSGDTIVQ
+540 
-548 VYGGNKCIKDIKVGD
+548 
-563 LVYSY
+563 
-568 NESENKIELK
+568 
-578 PVIRSMMTSEKAV
+578 
-591 VVNVKFN
+591 
-598 NGQTVVCTPNHPFAM
+598 
-613 RKIERNSKGQIV
+613 
-625 REYIEYVE
+625 
-633 AKDLKNGDRIKS
+633 
-645 NYRHVTH
+645 
-652 NGRCIFTT
+652 
-660 NQYEHDVV
+660 
-668 AEYFYGE
+668 
-675 KPEGHVVH
+675 
-683 HKDEN
+683 
-688 KMNNLVENLVYIT
+688 
-701 DAEHR
+701 
-706 RIHMKDTIGKFCYT
+706 
-720 PKSQTGK
+720 
-727 NNTFYGKSHSNE
+727 
-739 SKELNRQSHIGKN
+739 
-752 NVSSKPL
+752 
-759 VKLDLDGNIL
+759 
-769 AEYESAG
+769 
-776 QLYREDKNFT
+776 
-786 NISYALN
+786 
-793 GKSNLTSYPQYCG
+793 
-806 HYHKGSLWY
+806 
-815 FKSDIENVSFE
+815 
-826 NHIVESVEFLDEEI
+826 
-840 PVYDITVEDNHNFY
+840 
-854 VGGDDGILVHNC
+854 